1 MKLKE
6 EDFIE
11 NLKETYDFLHT
22 SADVFDK
29 KKKYHEAKRMA
40 TNVRVLLHDTHNS
53 TSLLKHLERK
63 DILYCDSS
71 FKPDTVQEN
80 GSICVMPMNKPM
92 YYEEISIDGVTMIP
106 YLSENEEKYIP
117 FKDWWEGQIILTNG
131 YGNTFTRKSIVTAL
145 ANRDGGAH
153 VDSKLNAS
161 YFHLTRGISTGETF
175 QKNGEDPEP
184 IPNPHLFTMRQITYE
199 VIKTLEKE
207 FDELS
212 ELN

>member
-1 MKLKE
+1 MELKK

-11 NLKETYDFLHT
+11 NLIETYDFLHT

-29 KKKYHEAKRMA
+29 KQKYHEAKRME
-40 TNVRVLLHDTHNS
+40 TNVRVLLHDTNKS

-71 FKPDTVQEN
+71 FKHVQED
-80 GSICVMPMNKPM
+80 GFICIMPMNKPM

-106 YLSENEEKYIP
+106 YLAENEEKYIP
-117 FKDWWEGQIILTNG
+117 FKEWWEEQIILTNG
-131 YGNTFTRKSIVTAL
+131 YGDTFTRKSIVTAL

-153 VDSKLNAS
+153 VDSKLNDS

-175 QKNGEDPEP
+175 QRNGGDPEP

-207 FDELS
+207 FDELG